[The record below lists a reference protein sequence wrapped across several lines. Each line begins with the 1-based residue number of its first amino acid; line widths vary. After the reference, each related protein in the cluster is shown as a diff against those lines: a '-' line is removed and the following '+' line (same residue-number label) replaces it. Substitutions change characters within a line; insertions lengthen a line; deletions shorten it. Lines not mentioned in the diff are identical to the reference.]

1 MAWTYAQRSGQ
12 LREDGALVAVGYS
25 GFGEGK
31 NNPALQA
38 VHDVGPIPRG
48 DYHITGPE
56 CVDAPGPHGP
66 YVLRLT
72 PASGTNTHGRSGF
85 LIHGDSAEHPSAASH
100 GCIVLPRAVREWIVE
115 SGAAYLTVTA

>member
-1 MAWTYAQRSGQ
+1 MWTYQQSSGQ

-25 GFGEGK
+25 GCGEGK
-31 NNPALQA
+31 NNPALEA
-38 VHDVGPIPRG
+38 VVDIGPIPRG
-48 DYHITGPE
+48 WYHVSGPE

-85 LIHGDSAEHPSAASH
+85 LIHGDSNEHPGAASH
-100 GCIVLPRAVREWIVE
+100 GCIVLPRDVRGWIVE
-115 SGAAYLTVTA
+115 SDAALLHVIA